1 MKTHNKSNK
10 AQTWGIDLV
19 IAMTI
24 FSIAI
29 IIFFLYSIN
38 FAGYETTEFKSLDY
52 DAEII
57 ADSILSPGSPENWT
71 TDSVVI
77 PGILTNNQINQTKL
91 DNLKTLTSTQE
102 NYQTTRLKFSTKYD
116 FYFFLKDSPNN
127 GIGKPNTDP
136 ETIADEKENLV
147 KITRFTIY
155 ENKPKTVYLYLWD

>member
-1 MKTHNKSNK
+1 MKIHNKK

-57 ADSILSPGSPENWT
+57 ADSILSSGSPENWT
-71 TDSVVI
+71 TNNVII
-77 PGILTNNQINQTKL
+77 PGILSNNKINQTKL
-91 DNLKTLTSTQE
+91 NNLKTLTSTQQG
-102 NYQTTRLKFSTKYD
+102 YQSIKLKFSTKYD
-116 FYFFLKDSPNN
+116 FYFFLNN
-127 GIGKPNTDP
+127 APDEGAGKPGTNPNT
-136 ETIADEKENLV
+136 ISNEKQNLV
-147 KITRFTIY
+147 KITRFIIY
-155 ENKPKTVYLYLWD
+155 ENKPKTAYLYLWD